1 MARLSY
7 VEKEEAGPDQEKILA
22 QVTQKSGKIANI
34 WKLWAHSPLTLET
47 FMPFYKA
54 LMMKGSLDGKLR
66 ELAYVKTS
74 ILNGCPYC
82 AGPHKTMGMKLG
94 VTEQQLS
101 EIDNYASSSAFS
113 QTEKAVLRYAEEL
126 TRNVKTSDDSMADL
140 KKHLSEAQIVELNLT
155 VGMANLTNRFNVSLA
170 TDPD

>member
-7 VEKEEAGPDQEKILA
+7 VEKEGAGPDQEKILA

-74 ILNGCPYC
+74 LLNGCPYC
-82 AGPHKTMGMKLG
+82 AGPHKSVGLKVG
-94 VTEQQLS
+94 VTEQQLA
-101 EIDNYASSSAFS
+101 EIDTYSSSAAFS
-113 QTEKAVLRYAEEL
+113 PAEKAVLRYTEEL
-126 TRNVKTSDDSMADL
+126 TRNVKTSDEAMQDL
-140 KKHLSEAQIVELNLT
+140 KKHLNETQIVELTLT